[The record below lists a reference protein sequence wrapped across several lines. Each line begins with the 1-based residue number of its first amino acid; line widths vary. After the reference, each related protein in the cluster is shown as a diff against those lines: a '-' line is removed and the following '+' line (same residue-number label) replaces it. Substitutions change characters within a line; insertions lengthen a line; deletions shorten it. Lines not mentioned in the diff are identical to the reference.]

1 MFNNVNGSQEQC
13 REAMTGGNDMRNGT
27 MSLARVARALRRSA
41 SRAGRLAA
49 ATAVT
54 LCLISTPGAAAPAAS
69 IRVEKA
75 WARPGLAAYMSAA
88 YMVITNEG
96 RTADRLV
103 AAETGVAWTVE
114 IHQTVVEGGV
124 ARMQKVS
131 GVEIPPGATTEL
143 KPGGY
148 HLMLIGLRRDLVE
161 KEKFPIVLVFKEAGR
176 INVTAEI
183 RMSGR

>member
-1 MFNNVNGSQEQC
+1 
-13 REAMTGGNDMRNGT
+13 
-27 MSLARVARALRRSA
+27 VAALCLVSA
-41 SRAGRLAA
+41 S
-49 ATAVT
+49 
-54 LCLISTPGAAAPAAS
+54 GAAAPAAT

-114 IHQTVVEGGV
+114 IHQTIVEGGM

-131 GVEIPPGATTEL
+131 GIEIPPGATIEL

-148 HLMLIGLRRDLVE
+148 HIMLIGLRRNLE
-161 KEKFPIVLVFKEAGR
+161 EGEKFPIVLVFKEAGR
-176 INVTAEI
+176 IRVTAEV
-183 RMSGR
+183 RMSGP